1 MQSSN
6 PALSENVFRNF
17 ESYGDSTVMTLSG
30 TATKTIIAVALAI
43 ASAAFAWTQ
52 LSVNVNGQL
61 AVGGPVMGYMAGG
74 GIVGFI
80 LAIATIFKPSW
91 APITT
96 PLYAIAEGCFLGA
109 ASLLTQAMLVSRG
122 ALAPGQNIA
131 LQACAVTFGVLA
143 VMMILYQTGTIRVT
157 NKLRFGIVAA
167 GGAICLVYLVNIVMS
182 FFGGGIGFVH
192 SSGPLGIA
200 FSVLAAGVASF
211 FLLLDFDQIDRLAAN
226 RAPKYMEWY
235 GAFTLLMTLVW
246 LYLEILRL
254 LSKLQSRD

>member
-17 ESYGDSTVMTLSG
+17 ESYGDHTVMTLSG
-30 TATKTIIAVALAI
+30 TATKTIIAIGITMAA
-43 ASAAFAWTQ
+43 AAFAWAQ
-52 LSVNVNGQL
+52 LSN
-61 AVGGPVMGYMAGG
+61 GGPVIGYLAGG

-80 LAIATIFKPSW
+80 IAIATMFKPSW

-109 ASLLTQAMLVSRG
+109 VSLLTQNML
-122 ALAPGQNIA
+122 LARNVLQPGQNIA
-131 LQACAVTFGVLA
+131 IQACAVTFGVLA

-167 GGAICLVYLVNIVMS
+167 GGAIFLVYLINIIMS
-182 FFGGGIGFVH
+182 FFGAGIGFIH
-192 SSGPLGIA
+192 NSGPLGIA
-200 FSVLAAGVASF
+200 FSVLAAGVAAF
-211 FLLLDFDQIDRLAAN
+211 FLLLDFDQIDRLAAS